1 MTANNNNNNKKK
13 YVLQNV
19 SHPFIF
25 QDTSRSFNHYLFF
38 MIYLDST
45 HIPACSSKVDESHN
59 ALKTNNKRIAGSRVL
74 VNPSSK
80 ITNLKVFNPY
90 SRSF

>member
-1 MTANNNNNNKKK
+1 MYYKTFLIHLFSRTQVAA
-13 YVLQNV
+13 
-19 SHPFIF
+19 SIIIF
-25 QDTSRSFNHYLFF
+25 FF

-80 ITNLKVFNPY
+80 ITNLKVFNSY
-90 SRSF
+90 NRSF